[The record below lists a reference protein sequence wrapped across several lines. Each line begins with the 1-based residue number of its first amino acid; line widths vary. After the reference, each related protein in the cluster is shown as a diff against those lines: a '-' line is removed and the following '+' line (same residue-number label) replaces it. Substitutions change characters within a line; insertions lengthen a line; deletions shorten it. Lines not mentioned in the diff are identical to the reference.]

1 MRSLGYILRSPT
13 SRGKSGRP
21 SWGKSPRSNFSCPF
35 AKIASKKDSNSIM
48 ISVILPTYNE
58 SENLK
63 VIIPN
68 LSDVFINNNITGE
81 IIVIDDNSTDGTPD
95 VATELAKKYPVKVFV
110 RKNERGIA
118 TAVMKGFELATEDL
132 VVVMDA
138 DLSHPIEKIPDMI
151 KPILENRCDATV
163 GTRYITRGGSKKWHL
178 IREIISKGAGFL
190 AKGVTTLSDPTS
202 GFMAIRKNM
211 LERATLDPIG
221 WKIVLEIIVKANPR
235 LIEVPIIFTNRLNGK
250 SKLTLKVYLEYL
262 RHLWRLYIYKYP
274 TVYQFFKFCLVGLSG
289 LIIDTI
295 ILMTLVE
302 HLSFDPRFASIF
314 AFSGALSWNYL
325 FNKIWTFKESDL
337 VNIGY
342 SYFSFAA
349 ICLVG
354 LGIRIGTM
362 HILITKAGMGQGR
375 WYIVASIIGI
385 LLATISNFLG
395 SKYLAFSNNIFAKKR
410 FLNNC

>member
-1 MRSLGYILRSPT
+1 ML
-13 SRGKSGRP
+13 
-21 SWGKSPRSNFSCPF
+21 
-35 AKIASKKDSNSIM
+35 
-48 ISVILPTYNE
+48 SVILPTYNE

-68 LSDVFINNNITGE
+68 LSDVFIKNNINGE
-81 IIVIDDNSTDGTPD
+81 IIVIDDNSPDGTSN
-95 VATELAKKYPVKVFV
+95 VATELAKNYPVRLFV

-118 TAVMKGFELATEDL
+118 TAVIKGFELATEDL

-163 GTRYITRGGSKKWHL
+163 GTRYITGGGSKKWHL

-190 AKGVTTLSDPTS
+190 AKGITTLSDPTS
-202 GFMAIRKNM
+202 GFMAIRKSM
-211 LERATLDPIG
+211 IETAPLDPIG
-221 WKIVLEIIVKANPR
+221 WKIVLETIVKANPR

-250 SKLTLKVYLEYL
+250 SKLTLKVYIQYL
-262 RHLWRLYIYKYP
+262 RHLWRLYIFKYP
-274 TVYQFFKFCLVGLSG
+274 TIYQFFKFCLVGLSG

-295 ILMTLVE
+295 ILMTFVE
-302 HLSFDPRFASIF
+302 YLSFDSRIAAIF
-314 AFSGALSWNYL
+314 AFSGAICWNYL
-325 FNKIWTFKESDL
+325 FHRIWTFKGSYL
-337 VNIGY
+337 FNIYY

-362 HILITKAGMGQGR
+362 HILIENAGMGKGR
-375 WYIVASIIGI
+375 WYVVASIIGI

-395 SKYLAFSNNIFAKKR
+395 SKYLVFANITFSKKR
-410 FLNNC
+410 SLNKC